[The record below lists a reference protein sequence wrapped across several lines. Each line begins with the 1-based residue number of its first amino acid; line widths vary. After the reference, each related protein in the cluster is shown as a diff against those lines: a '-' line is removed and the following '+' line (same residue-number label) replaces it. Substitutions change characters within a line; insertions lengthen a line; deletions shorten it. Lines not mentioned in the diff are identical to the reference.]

1 MFVIMSSKVE
11 CNWETVDTSLGGFK
25 KFYLE
30 QKFSKAQTAANLKG
44 VIKSAAAAAK
54 IGFCQHPSGSNMN
67 SRWNWGQTGLRGLN
81 QATRFWFWFWS
92 TFFFVNKD
100 DK

>member
-11 CNWETVDTSLGGFK
+11 CNWETVDTSLGGLK
-25 KFYLE
+25 KVFLE
-30 QKFSKAQTAANLKG
+30 QKIPKAQTATAANLKG

-67 SRWNWGQTGLRGLN
+67 SRWNWGQTGLSGLN
-81 QATRFWFWFWS
+81 QATRY
-92 TFFFVNKD
+92 FVLVKD